1 MPISSTFPESQ
12 DLNPQQTVVA
22 TDAELSD
29 ETVADLLEQV
39 DLQAL
44 IADKTLSIHKRSKFA
59 LDQPE
64 FRLYIQIF
72 DLAHVYITAE
82 AKAALSRCYLTPAFL
97 LDKFGAHYSETILST
112 CTRGKLKG
120 TMYLNSQANTYRH
133 ATDSGQE
140 IVVTGT
146 CGKRE
151 GKSTREVLI
160 TYGPSAVG
168 VLPYERKCY
177 ARGGRALGRRS
188 RPATRRNSRN
198 RTACVK

>member
-1 MPISSTFPESQ
+1 MPISSAS
-12 DLNPQQTVVA
+12 PQAQVFDTQQAVA
-22 TDAELSD
+22 AIAAEPPD
-29 ETVADLLEQV
+29 ETAADLLEQV
-39 DLQAL
+39 DFQAL
-44 IADKTLSIHKRSKFA
+44 IADKTLSIHKRSK
-59 LDQPE
+59 LSIDRPE
-64 FRLYIQIF
+64 FRLHIRIF

-120 TMYLNSQANTYRH
+120 TTYLNAQANTYRH

-151 GKSTREVLI
+151 GKTTREVHI
-160 TYGPSAVG
+160 TCSPGVVEPVAAILEATAPS
-168 VLPYERKCY
+168 L
-177 ARGGRALGRRS
+177 
-188 RPATRRNSRN
+188 
-198 RTACVK
+198 

>member
-1 MPISSTFPESQ
+1 MPISSVS
-12 DLNPQQTVVA
+12 PQAQVLETQQAAVA

-29 ETVADLLEQV
+29 GTVADLLEQV

-44 IADKTLSIHKRSKFA
+44 IADKTLSIHKRSK
-59 LDQPE
+59 LSIDQPE
-64 FRLYIQIF
+64 FLLYIQIF

-97 LDKFGAHYSETILST
+97 LDKFGAQYSETILST

-120 TMYLNSQANTYRH
+120 ATYLNAQANTYRH
-133 ATDSGQE
+133 VTDNDQE

-151 GKSTREVLI
+151 GKITREVHI
-160 TYGPSAVG
+160 TCSPRVAQPALAVSHEATPS
-168 VLPYERKCY
+168 L
-177 ARGGRALGRRS
+177 
-188 RPATRRNSRN
+188 
-198 RTACVK
+198 

>member
-1 MPISSTFPESQ
+1 MPISSASPQ
-12 DLNPQQTVVA
+12 AQVLGPQQAVVA
-22 TDAELSD
+22 IDAELSN

-39 DLQAL
+39 DFQPV
-44 IADKTLSIHKRSKFA
+44 IADKTLSIHKRSKFS

-82 AKAALSRCYLTPAFL
+82 AKAALSRCYITPAFL

-120 TMYLNSQANTYRH
+120 MTYLNAQANTYCH

-140 IVVTGT
+140 IVVTGV
-146 CGKRE
+146 CGKRD
-151 GKSTREVLI
+151 GKTTREVHI
-160 TYGPSAVG
+160 TCSPRVAQSDLAASAEVAAP
-168 VLPYERKCY
+168 L
-177 ARGGRALGRRS
+177 
-188 RPATRRNSRN
+188 
-198 RTACVK
+198 